1 MMYLEQEN
9 SETVNRIVVTWGHGK
24 LLFNGYRISVRDDKK
39 VLEMD
44 SGDGYKT
51 TSVHLM
57 LLN

>member
-24 LLFNGYRISVRDDKK
+24 LLFNGYRISVWDDKK

-51 TSVHLM
+51 T
-57 LLN
+57 